1 MNQICLHCLWLYFS
15 QAGLEA
21 AFQVPRDSGSSL
33 DAGSISNYCLTQEI
47 FTLTPIGLLSF
58 NKSETVLCT
67 IAKILL
73 ILLSNIELRASQK
86 SWTYKKTGSKS
97 FAAFTKLK
105 NTNLNICMY
114 VLSTS

>member
-15 QAGLEA
+15 LEA
-21 AFQVPRDSGSSL
+21 AFQVPMPGDSGSSH
-33 DAGSISNYCLTQEI
+33 DAGNISNYCLTQEI
-47 FTLTPIGLLSF
+47 FTQTTIALLSF